1 MREVGAGAAVLAWD
15 VVFNREV
22 LGDAGVYF
30 SDPDQLRV
38 ALESAEA
45 DEPAQRVQGERAK
58 REVKRYDWDDVALRY
73 EELARRLPDR
83 RRAGDRQSG
92 RRLRRAAA

>member
-1 MREVGAGAAVLAWD
+1 MLAWD
-15 VVFNREV
+15 VGFNREV

-30 SDPDQLRV
+30 SDPEQLRV

-45 DEPAQRVQGERAK
+45 DEPAQRGQGERAK

-83 RRAGDRQSG
+83 RRAGDRPSG